1 VVRLRRESQGQLVE
15 AIAFLV
21 SVNVRGNLILERWI
35 FLAMTLKETTVNQIL
50 NAYAKIRQELQ
61 ESGRVTSKNFNR
73 LKFIDK
79 CISGKQEAIQELWGN
94 TFVDVYALLDLPEI
108 NSILTKEKLNDLR
121 IKEKIREEKRIHN
134 EQIREKER
142 IHNKAIQEKRELKEY
157 MRKYILQEERMRKSS
172 SNKTQPLFAKAT
184 ASSIL
189 KSYNK
194 FFRSYKE
201 GDVISNVN
209 VFRLRAISNRLN
221 HKKEQV
227 KKRYGNMFDEIY
239 AFIEKPEIASL
250 LLDETI
256 VIKGGSINIS
266 NSEKILNIEE
276 EDEELDKNY
285 SQDNE
290 LSLLNTDISQT
301 EILRQDNVDEYT
313 DWLDQS
319 TSEVMSTIIKPL
331 LEKESLESPKNTLN
345 TNTPTKSKNKLSELN
360 LPIKNLEEF
369 AINREN
375 IESKLDF
382 NPKNLTDA
390 RERTNRA
397 IVQRQGQSKFRSELL
412 KAYGGKCAITDCDA
426 ESALEAAHIF
436 PYLGAD
442 TNHVKNGLLLRTDIH
457 TLFDLYLI
465 SIDPDTSKV
474 IVSSSLLNTCYKELN
489 GKPLKSPQDYAASPS
504 LQALARHYE
513 TFLLK
518 QN

>member
-1 VVRLRRESQGQLVE
+1 MQ
-15 AIAFLV
+15 
-21 SVNVRGNLILERWI
+21 VRGNLILERWI
-35 FLAMTLKETTVNQIL
+35 FLVMTLEETTVNQIL

-61 ESGRVTSKNFNR
+61 ESGRITSKNLNR
-73 LKFIDK
+73 LKFIDR
-79 CISGKQEAIQELWGN
+79 CISGKQETIQELWGN
-94 TFVDVYALLDLPEI
+94 TFVDVYALLDMPAI
-108 NSILTKEKLNDLR
+108 NLILTKEKLNDRR
-121 IKEKIREEKRIHN
+121 IKEQIREEKRIHK

-142 IHNKAIQEKRELKEY
+142 IHNKVSQEKRELKEY
-157 MRKYILQEERMRKSS
+157 MRKYILQEERMRKSN
-172 SNKTQPLFAKAT
+172 SNKTQALFAKAT

-221 HKKEQV
+221 NKKDQV

-239 AFIEKPEIASL
+239 AFIERPEIVSIF
-250 LLDETI
+250 LDETI

-266 NSEKILNIEE
+266 NSEKLSNIEE
-276 EDEELDKNY
+276 ETDGEQLDKTY

-290 LSLLNTDISQT
+290 LSLLNNISRT
-301 EILRQDNVDEYT
+301 GILPQDNVDEYT

-319 TSEVMSTIIKPL
+319 ISEVISTTIKPL
-331 LEKESLESPKNTLN
+331 LEKNLEKESLESPANTLN
-345 TNTPTKSKNKLSELN
+345 TNTHTKSKNKSSALN
-360 LPIKNLEEF
+360 SLIKNLEEI

-382 NPKNLTDA
+382 NPENLTDA

-412 KAYGGKCAITDCDA
+412 KTYGGKCAITDCDA
-426 ESALEAAHIF
+426 EVALEAAHIF

-442 TNHVKNGLLLRTDIH
+442 TNHVTNGLLLRADIH

-465 SIDPDTSKV
+465 SINPDTSKV
-474 IVSSSLLNTCYKELN
+474 VVSSSLLNTCYKELN
-489 GKPLKSPQDYAASPS
+489 GKSLKSPKDYAASPS
-504 LQALARHYE
+504 PQALACHYK

-518 QN
+518 QNN

>member
-1 VVRLRRESQGQLVE
+1 
-15 AIAFLV
+15 
-21 SVNVRGNLILERWI
+21 
-35 FLAMTLKETTVNQIL
+35 MTLKETTVNQIL
-50 NAYAKIRQELQ
+50 NAYAKICQELQ
-61 ESGRVTSKNFNR
+61 ESGRITGTNLNR
-73 LKFIDK
+73 LKFIDN
-79 CISGKQEAIQELWGN
+79 CIAGKQETIQELWGN
-94 TFVDVYALLDLPEI
+94 TFVDVYALLDMPAI
-108 NSILTKEKLNDLR
+108 HSILTKERLNDQ
-121 IKEKIREEKRIHN
+121 KTK

-142 IHNKAIQEKRELKEY
+142 IQKKAIQEKRELKEY
-157 MRKYILQEERMRKSS
+157 MRNYILQEERIRKSS
-172 SNKTQPLFAKAT
+172 SNKTQSLFAKGT

-227 KKRYGNMFDEIY
+227 KKRYGNMFDKIY
-239 AFIEKPEIASL
+239 AFIERPEIASL

-266 NSEKILNIEE
+266 NSKKLLNIEE
-276 EDEELDKNY
+276 ETDGEELDKNY

-290 LSLLNTDISQT
+290 LSLLNTNISRT
-301 EILRQDNVDEYT
+301 EILAQDNVDEYT

-331 LEKESLESPKNTLN
+331 LEKNLEKESLESSANTLN
-345 TNTPTKSKNKLSELN
+345 KNTPTKSKNKSSTPN
-360 LPIKNLEEF
+360 SPIKNLEEI
-369 AINREN
+369 ALNREN

-382 NPKNLTDA
+382 NPENLTDA

-397 IVQRQGQSKFRSELL
+397 IVQRQGQPKFRSELL
-412 KAYGGKCAITDCDA
+412 KAYGGQCAITGCDA
-426 ESALEAAHIF
+426 EAALEAAHIF
-436 PYLGAD
+436 PYRGTD
-442 TNHVKNGLLLRTDIH
+442 TNHVTNGLLLRADIH

-489 GKPLKSPQDYAASPS
+489 GKSLKSPQNYAASPS

-518 QN
+518 QNK